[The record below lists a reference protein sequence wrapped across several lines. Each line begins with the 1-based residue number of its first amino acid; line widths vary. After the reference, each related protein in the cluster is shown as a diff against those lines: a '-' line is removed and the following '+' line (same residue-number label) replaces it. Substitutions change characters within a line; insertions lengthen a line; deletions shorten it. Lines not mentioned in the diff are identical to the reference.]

1 MKVLWTEQAFARL
14 AEIEAYIAADD
25 PAVAQ
30 RFVARLISRAGLLAR
45 TPLMGRTVP
54 ELPESKLRELVE
66 GNYRIV
72 YRVRR
77 KTVEI
82 LTVFESH
89 RRFPRGQ

>member
-1 MKVLWTEQAFARL
+1 
-14 AEIEAYIAADD
+14 
-25 PAVAQ
+25 
-30 RFVARLISRAGLLAR
+30 
-45 TPLMGRTVP
+45 LMGRTVP

-89 RRFPRGQ
+89 RQLPRGR

>member
-14 AEIEAYIAADD
+14 AEVEAYLAADD
-25 PAVAQ
+25 PTAAQ

-54 ELPESKLRELVE
+54 ELPESKLREPVE

-89 RRFPRGQ
+89 RQFPKGQ